1 MRFLRIVCG
10 MAGGLL
16 GAVTP
21 VQAQDPAGEAAR
33 VASAVAAFHAALAA
47 GDSVAALELL
57 APDAQILESGSS
69 ETLAEYR
76 AHHLPADI
84 AFAQAIPSERRILRV
99 VVVDS
104 IAWLTATSRAQ
115 GTFRDRPVNSDAVE
129 LMVLTR
135 GGDRWRIR
143 AIHWSSRSRRQP

>member
-21 VQAQDPAGEAAR
+21 VQAQDPAREAAR

-84 AFAQAIPSERRILRV
+84 AFPRH
-99 VVVDS
+99 
-104 IAWLTATSRAQ
+104 
-115 GTFRDRPVNSDAVE
+115 G
-129 LMVLTR
+129 
-135 GGDRWRIR
+135 
-143 AIHWSSRSRRQP
+143 